1 MGPIFNRVLRANSRC
16 SQYLGSGGVKFLCHA
31 AGAITRIL
39 PHTQVSAWTEVA
51 WERPYARWTSSD
63 RRGIRVSIPIGDRE
77 ARVARSVSSEVTR
90 RRVPSGVGSIG
101 RTLDLREQDIC
112 RRVAERVS
120 SVLGGTNAAPASV
133 SLSAL
138 RAAFDEQVVAAHI
151 KAHHGLDINI
161 ADVLGSIHEL
171 AEQTYENKSL
181 AFGCLIDPNWV
192 VDGEAVF
199 PSTMLESKKY
209 RALSDGFKTAYHVA
223 TGGHLLG
230 FVDLENFDRRKLGA
244 RHYFPEWCEDI
255 AKASRG
261 GRCGISL
268 TRNGEILVFD
278 EGSLR
283 FSYRFGRW
291 QYWNHSHL
299 VDLLRNLTR
308 VQRVP
313 TERVSTVAAAVYR
326 VALDVSF
333 RRTGA
338 LFVILRNERNLRKV
352 VRRGDAINDRRRET
366 IDKQFDDALPAGT
379 IQSLPRGVIAE
390 IAALDGAIVM
400 NNRGQIL
407 AYGAVLNPQKKGR
420 ISRAEGSRT
429 KAAIGASH
437 YGLAVK
443 VSADGDITVYHQ
455 GNRFISV

>member
-1 MGPIFNRVLRANSRC
+1 M
-16 SQYLGSGGVKFLCHA
+16 
-31 AGAITRIL
+31 
-39 PHTQVSAWTEVA
+39 
-51 WERPYARWTSSD
+51 
-63 RRGIRVSIPIGDRE
+63 
-77 ARVARSVSSEVTR
+77 
-90 RRVPSGVGSIG
+90 
-101 RTLDLREQDIC
+101 
-112 RRVAERVS
+112 AERVS